1 MSLHSDTITVNYL
14 NLNTYLI
21 QVLLFPFTSFIISL
35 KIENASNT
43 FFRNCN
49 MRGPTVYVF
58 LFASNI

>member
-14 NLNTYLI
+14 NLNMYLI
-21 QVLLFPFTSFIISL
+21 QVLLFTSFIISL
-35 KIENASNT
+35 KIENASKT
-43 FFRNCN
+43 FFRNCH